1 MSRVIVIGAGHNG
14 LTSACY
20 LAKAGHDVTV
30 LEASPTVGGMLG
42 TNPIIPGAPD
52 HLINEGGIQAS
63 LFRAT
68 TIEADLNLKRYGLRQ
83 LIADPYHVHLDP
95 EGASIAIWKD
105 PARTAAEIRQF
116 SKKDAEA
123 WLQLSRTLEAAIDV
137 VTPLMLTHPTR
148 PAPGALVKALGSA
161 LRNRRELLPVAR
173 LFAGSHAEVITENF
187 EHPLVQGALAAM
199 PPFSWMTQDAT
210 GWALIYL
217 AVCQRT
223 NSARFQGGSGSL
235 PAALAACLVDNGGQI
250 RTSARVEELLIDS
263 SGVQGV
269 RVEGG
274 EELRADAVLAS
285 NDPKQTLTRLLPS
298 GSMPEQMEKRA
309 GNIPTSTVE
318 AASLKIDVAL
328 SGLLDLPK
336 HNAWR
341 KDGLD
346 LRGPICSWHSFEDH
360 VEAWDATV
368 ARRWPRQIPFIG
380 IVPTAIDPSQ
390 APEGQDTFWLWSGIV
405 PANPI
410 EPWESKRDEIGRS
423 VLGECAEYYKGL
435 DTLEIG
441 RMVRSGPDLGER
453 FNATDGNVYHV
464 DPVAARFGPLRPAF
478 GFGSYKTPV
487 EGLFLTG
494 AGTHPTGGI
503 SGIPGQIAGRTLIK
517 ALRRSGEPAGQAA
530 PTATPASANGA
541 SPTASANGHA
551 PTPQPVELGEPG

>member
-1 MSRVIVIGAGHNG
+1 MSQVIVIGAGHNG
-14 LTSACY
+14 LTAACY
-20 LAKAGHDVTV
+20 LAKAGHELTV

-42 TNPIIPGAPD
+42 TNPIIPAAPG
-52 HLINEGGIQAS
+52 HSINEGGIQAS

-68 TIEADLNLKRYGLRQ
+68 TIEADLNLKRYGLNQ

-105 PARTAAEIRQF
+105 AAKTADEIRHF
-116 SKKDAEA
+116 SKKDADS
-123 WLQLSRTLEAAIDV
+123 WLRMSRTLDAAMDL
-137 VTPLMLTHPTR
+137 VTPMMLTHPTR
-148 PAPGALVKALGSA
+148 PAPGAVIKTLGAA
-161 LRNRRELLPVAR
+161 LRHRKELLPIAR

-235 PAALAACLVDNGGQI
+235 PAALAACLTDNGGRI
-250 RTSARVEELLIDS
+250 RTSARVEELLVG
-263 SGVQGV
+263 SGGIEGV
-269 RVEGG
+269 RLEGG
-274 EELRADAVLAS
+274 EELRAGTVLAS
-285 NDPKQTLTRLLPS
+285 NDPKQTLTRLLPG
-298 GSMPEQMEKRA
+298 GSMPEQMERRA

-328 SGLLDLPK
+328 SGRLDLPK

-346 LRGPICSWHSFEDH
+346 LRAPICSWHTFEDH
-360 VEAWDATV
+360 VEAWDAVV
-368 ARRWPRQIPFIG
+368 ARRWPKQIPFIG
-380 IVPTAIDPSQ
+380 IVPTAIDPGQ
-390 APEGQDTFWLWSGIV
+390 GPDGQDTFWLWSGIV

-410 EPWESKRDEIGRS
+410 ESWESKRDEVGQH
-423 VLGECAEYYKGL
+423 VLAECAEYYEGL
-435 DTLEIG
+435 DSLEIG
-441 RMVRSGPDLGER
+441 RCVRSGPELADR

-503 SGIPGQIAGRTLIK
+503 SGIPGQIAGKTVIK
-517 ALRRSGEPAGQAA
+517 ALRGRSSRPAPAA
-530 PTATPASANGA
+530 HARSSNGSAPAASANGRVA
-541 SPTASANGHA
+541 VPHA
-551 PTPQPVELGEPG
+551 VELGKRG